1 MICATVW
8 ATVFC
13 RPIRLDASFSRAWT
27 IDDMATAQPAFFNK
41 GCVSVRLDKVLRW
54 PCSGNS
60 ERAVDSDKV
69 PPVGKASDDV
79 TPPSI
84 WRARPCAGQ
93 GFIGAGQ
100 GWLWE

>member
-13 RPIRLDASFSRAWT
+13 RPIPAGRIIQPRLDNRRHGHR
-27 IDDMATAQPAFFNK
+27 QPAFFNK

-79 TPPSI
+79 TRHQS
-84 WRARPCAGQ
+84 
-93 GFIGAGQ
+93 GAHAPAPDKV
-100 GWLWE
+100 L